1 MTLNFISVMLV
12 AVATCLAQAPP
23 APIAKRTGEKEAK
36 MPDKI
41 DHATAGLAEFSA
53 TGNPAGIEKAVD
65 SLEEFDIWSLNPN
78 QRLAA
83 RQRLLTS
90 WGLVLMAIDR
100 IKEPGFDPE
109 ANTPQS
115 RPPATSNS
123 AALADYERRTAS
135 HHVQVLLVELE
146 ERAIGAAHRVVER
159 LYTKSGADRKEIE
172 AVFQKTGLSDARRT
186 QIREGLKPTAVQQ
199 PQRDLEEGD
208 DE

>member
-1 MTLNFISVMLV
+1 
-12 AVATCLAQAPP
+12 
-23 APIAKRTGEKEAK
+23 

-100 IKEPGFDPE
+100 IKEPGSTRRPIRHSRGLRLPRIPRPWQTTRGARGE
-109 ANTPQS
+109 PS
-115 RPPATSNS
+115 RPGPV
-123 AALADYERRTAS
+123 R
-135 HHVQVLLVELE
+135 
-146 ERAIGAAHRVVER
+146 GA
-159 LYTKSGADRKEIE
+159 
-172 AVFQKTGLSDARRT
+172 
-186 QIREGLKPTAVQQ
+186 
-199 PQRDLEEGD
+199 
-208 DE
+208 